1 MALEE
6 ETKKQSYLGA
16 MQGESPSAVATP
28 TSEDYYKSL
37 KEEKYRVLLDSEIQ
51 LANAKQNAMKATNN
65 NMAALGM
72 GGSGYG
78 VVASSG
84 IGNDYLN
91 AMRGVRSDY
100 DASINNIN
108 QQQRTEQIA
117 QENTDVNNISSAF
130 DNATSEADL
139 NKVLSGYGIEL
150 DENGNFTGEYWDS
163 LSDNAKRVIT
173 TKYQSLLGQAQASDW
188 LANNTVDGQ
197 AYKDSGVAIQEI
209 TDSNGNKGNTSH
221 ELRYIFSDE
230 YMKNRNNGDV
240 VKLVNG
246 GNKNSY
252 VYMVYYNGAW
262 YKTTGEVY
270 ERTKANPGSNT
281 AQEIR
286 GK

>member
-6 ETKKQSYLGA
+6 ENKKQSYLGA

-72 GGSGYG
+72 GGRGYG

-91 AMRGVRSDY
+91 AMRGVRSEY
-100 DASINNIN
+100 DSAVTNIN

-117 QENTDVNNISSAF
+117 QENTDVGNISSAF
-130 DNATSEADL
+130 ENATSEADL

-163 LSDNAKRVIT
+163 LSDNAKRIIT
-173 TKYQSLLGQAQASDW
+173 TKYQAMLGQAQASDW
-188 LANNTVDGQ
+188 LVNNTVDGT

-209 TDSNGNKGNTSH
+209 SDATGNKGTISN
-221 ELRYIFSDE
+221 ELRYIFSDA
-230 YMKNRNNGDV
+230 YLAGRQDGDC

-246 GNKNSY
+246 GDNKKF
-252 VYMVYYNGAW
+252 VYMIYHNGAW
-262 YKTTGEVY
+262 YKTTGDVY
-270 ERTKANPGSNT
+270 NKATRKEQIKGM
-281 AQEIR
+281 
-286 GK
+286 K

>member
-16 MQGESPSAVATP
+16 MQGESPSAVTTP

-78 VVASSG
+78 VIASSG

-100 DASINNIN
+100 DSSISNIN

-130 DNATSEADL
+130 DNATSESDL

>member
-100 DASINNIN
+100 DSSINKIN
-108 QQQRTEQIA
+108 QEQRTEQIA
-117 QENTDVNNISSAF
+117 QENTDVKNISSAF

-139 NKVLSGYGIEL
+139 NKVLSGYGIEI